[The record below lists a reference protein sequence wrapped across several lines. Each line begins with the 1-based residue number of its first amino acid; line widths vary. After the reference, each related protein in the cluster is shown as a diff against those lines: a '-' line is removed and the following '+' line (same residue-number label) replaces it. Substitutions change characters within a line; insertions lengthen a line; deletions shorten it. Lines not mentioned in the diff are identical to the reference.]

1 MALTKVI
8 GEGIAGI
15 SNSSDATV
23 LTLGSNEDVTLNAG
37 NIVFGTA
44 NKGIYLGVTSANA
57 ANLLDDYEEGS
68 WTPALT
74 GVSSHSVAVGRY
86 VKIGKTVTAHAHV
99 NGVVSGSGSMTVSGL
114 PFSSNSTTNMQQ
126 SMTVGFNSHVFYSSG
141 SMEGVQARLNPD
153 ATEFQF
159 LRYRHGN
166 NGDGLQA
173 SQQSSTAVTI
183 LIGGT
188 YMTD

>member
-1 MALTKVI
+1 MALTKVNT
-8 GEGIAGI
+8 GGIAA
-15 SNSSDATV
+15 DAVDNTI
-23 LTLGSNEDVTLNAG
+23 L
-37 NIVFGTA
+37 
-44 NKGIYLGVTSANA
+44 K
-57 ANLLDDYEEGS
+57 LDDNYAFTGTVTGAGPATEEGS
-68 WTPALT
+68 WTPSLT

-86 VKIGKTVTAHAHV
+86 VKIGKMVTAHAHV

-114 PFSSNSTTNMQQ
+114 PYSSNSTTNMQQ

-141 SMEGVQARLNPD
+141 SMEGVQARINPD
-153 ATEFQF
+153 ATEFSL

-173 SQQSSTAVTI
+173 SQQSGTAVTI

>member
-1 MALTKVI
+1 MALTKVT
-8 GEGIAGI
+8 G
-15 SNSSDATV
+15 
-23 LTLGSNEDVTLNAG
+23 LGLGPLDD
-37 NIVFGTA
+37 NITFSTA
-44 NKGIYLGVTSANA
+44 SKGIHLGVTSATA
-57 ANLLDDYEEGS
+57 SNLLDDYEEGS

-126 SMTVGFNSHVFYSSG
+126 SMTVGFNSHVYYSSG
-141 SMEGVQARLNPD
+141 SMEGVQARINPD
-153 ATEFQF
+153 ATEFGL

-173 SQQSSTAVTI
+173 SQQSGTAVTI

>member
-1 MALTKVI
+1 MALTKVRT
-8 GEGIAGI
+8 GGIAA
-15 SNSSDATV
+15 DAVDNTI
-23 LTLGSNEDVTLNAG
+23 L
-37 NIVFGTA
+37 
-44 NKGIYLGVTSANA
+44 K
-57 ANLLDDYEEGS
+57 LDDNYAFTGTVTGAGAATEEGS

-86 VKIGKTVTAHAHV
+86 VKIGKIVTAHAHV
-99 NGVVSGSGSMTVSGL
+99 NGVVSGSGTMTVSGL
-114 PFSSNSTTNMQQ
+114 PYSSNSTTNMQQ

-173 SQQSSTAVTI
+173 SQQSSTAITL

-188 YMTD
+188 YITD